1 MTAARAA
8 NASLVLARDVRNRIT
23 AMDDLF
29 HHAPRSVPAPT
40 SIDDELWGVR
50 TIMAKTGLARS
61 TLYKYVSQ
69 GHFPRQRR
77 LGPGRVGWLAS
88 EVHKWS
94 ASRPD
99 AHGE

>member
-1 MTAARAA
+1 MVARTG
-8 NASLVLARDVRNRIT
+8 NASHTLTRNVRNRIT

-29 HHAPRSVPAPT
+29 DNAPRSMPAPNA
-40 SIDDELWGVR
+40 IDDELWGVR

-77 LGPGRVGWLAS
+77 LGPGRVGWLAF
-88 EVHKWS
+88 EVNKWI